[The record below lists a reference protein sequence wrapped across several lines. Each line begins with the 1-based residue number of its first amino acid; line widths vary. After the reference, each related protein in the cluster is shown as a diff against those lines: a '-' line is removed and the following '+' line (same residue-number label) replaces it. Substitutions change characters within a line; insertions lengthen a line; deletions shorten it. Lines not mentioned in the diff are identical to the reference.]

1 MVKPPKSMRP
11 ESVADMSKAG
21 RAQTKS
27 FQDSSFHT
35 YMARKIHLQRKQFG
49 VVLPPPPRPPK
60 PQPPD
65 HCDESS
71 SSDEPTREL
80 LLQATPEQSSQHR
93 VVRFSSDGDG
103 SVGGKSARRH
113 GSDASSPEN
122 SLNAS
127 KASLGSSK
135 KRAAPSV
142 AGLGGLLK
150 RLKRRHGDV
159 ALTSAT
165 PTETTPAASPASTAG
180 SHALDQSPA
189 PLNHPSPGNET
200 ASLKENA
207 QHVGGLRSTSILAQ
221 SIQEVETSHTSSK
234 PPPIGSAAPPPEIA
248 SSRRR
253 LNRRRRQRSSEDGT
267 MADDDSQEDRPDLFL
282 RGVVVLINGYT
293 EPDAGTLQR
302 MLHRHGGSVEKYETD
317 HVTAVIA
324 SELSFAKAEVYRNLT
339 RRPLPVV
346 TPDWIV
352 DSVRAQALLP
362 YQNYILGRMRINKYG
377 GAVQSIERFFASSK
391 AASPTAT
398 EFDTSAASA
407 TDGTSRAQSD
417 GSHVTKSRLPAT
429 LSSKEEAWGETAQAE
444 SDKRLPMSD
453 QVLPRDISE
462 TVDPKENVVIDLT
475 TGDAIDQ
482 LHLGPHV
489 SNEIGSTPVAAEAAN
504 ETLLLPGIPA
514 LLESTLRD
522 DSNPGGN
529 SVPSNLLVS
538 LAQTQE
544 SAHEDED
551 DGNCTGD
558 VFPLQPI
565 ARRAVETPLP
575 SPTANSSGRAEPV
588 KDRVLPPSRS
598 DDKLINGRVRTVGT
612 DPNFLENFF
621 SKSRLSFI
629 GSFKQRA
636 RSSPAKVTNSANQP
650 PNDTQRWVFHV
661 DIDSFFASVILRDY
675 PQYRDMPV
683 VVSHQGSGNQR
694 ATNHSSTSTSE
705 CATCNYKVS
714 FESERIHLDIAF
726 LLRYFLLLLQARD
739 LGIKKGMFLGRANEL
754 CKSAGCQ
761 LIVLPY
767 DFHGY
772 EEVNEKVA
780 EILFRYALEFNG
792 RVNQVSCDEAYMELF
807 LPVRD
812 SASISNDI
820 ESIAESI
827 RREVFDATE
836 CTASIGV
843 ANNLF
848 LAKVS
853 RLVRALCSS

>member
-21 RAQTKS
+21 RSQTKS

-49 VVLPPPPRPPK
+49 VVLPPPPSKPP
-60 PQPPD
+60 QNPPEYAQ
-65 HCDESS
+65 ESS
-71 SSDEPTREL
+71 SLDEPTHEI
-80 LLQATPEQSSQHR
+80 LLQATPKQSSQHR
-93 VVRFSSDGDG
+93 VRFSSDGAG

-127 KASLGSSK
+127 KESLSSSK
-135 KRAAPSV
+135 KRAAPPV

-159 ALTSAT
+159 ALASAT
-165 PTETTPAASPASTAG
+165 PTEGATAASPASTAA
-180 SHALDQSPA
+180 SPVFEQSPA
-189 PLNHPSPGNET
+189 SSNPSPGHEV

-207 QHVGGLRSTSILAQ
+207 QHVDGLRSTSTPAQ
-221 SIQEVETSHTSSK
+221 SIQEVETSHTPSN

-253 LNRRRRQRSSEDGT
+253 LNRQRRQRSSKDGT
-267 MADDDSQEDRPDLFL
+267 TAGDDSREDRPDLFL

-346 TPDWIV
+346 TPAWIV

-362 YQNYILGRMRINKYG
+362 YQDYILGRMRINKYG
-377 GAVQSIERFFASSK
+377 GAVQSIQRFFASSK
-391 AASPTAT
+391 ATSPTTA
-398 EFDTSAASA
+398 EFDTPAASA
-407 TDGTSRAQSD
+407 TERASESQSEPLHV
-417 GSHVTKSRLPAT
+417 SHSRLSAT
-429 LSSKEEAWGETAQAE
+429 LASKEEGWGETDQVE
-444 SDKRLPMSD
+444 SDKRLPMKD
-453 QVLPRDISE
+453 QVLLRDISE

-475 TGDAIDQ
+475 TGDDIDR
-482 LHLGPHV
+482 LHLGPRV
-489 SNEIGSTPVAAEAAN
+489 SNEIGSTSVVAEV
-504 ETLLLPGIPA
+504 PA
-514 LLESTLRD
+514 LLESTLHD

-551 DGNCTGD
+551 DGNGTGD

-565 ARRAVETPLP
+565 ARRAIETRLP
-575 SPTANSSGRAEPV
+575 SPTANVSGRAEPV
-588 KDRVLPPSRS
+588 KDRGLPPSRS

-636 RSSPAKVTNSANQP
+636 RSSPAKVTNSAKQP
-650 PNDTQRWVFHV
+650 PHDTQRWVFHV

-714 FESERIHLDIAF
+714 FESERIHLAMSF
-726 LLRYFLLLLQARD
+726 LLRHLYR
-739 LGIKKGMFLGRANEL
+739 
-754 CKSAGCQ
+754 
-761 LIVLPY
+761 
-767 DFHGY
+767 H
-772 EEVNEKVA
+772 
-780 EILFRYALEFNG
+780 
-792 RVNQVSCDEAYMELF
+792 
-807 LPVRD
+807 
-812 SASISNDI
+812 
-820 ESIAESI
+820 
-827 RREVFDATE
+827 
-836 CTASIGV
+836 
-843 ANNLF
+843 
-848 LAKVS
+848 S
-853 RLVRALCSS
+853 RLET

>member
-49 VVLPPPPRPPK
+49 VVLPPPPQ
-60 PQPPD
+60 PQPQQPP
-65 HCDESS
+65 EFFEELSS
-71 SSDEPTREL
+71 LDEPTREL
-80 LLQATPEQSSQHR
+80 LLQATPKQSSQHR
-93 VVRFSSDGDG
+93 VVRFSSDGAGG

-127 KASLGSSK
+127 KESLSSSK

-142 AGLGGLLK
+142 DGLGGLLK

-159 ALTSAT
+159 ALASAT
-165 PTETTPAASPASTAG
+165 PSETTPAASPASTAG
-180 SHALDQSPA
+180 SRAFDQSPA

-200 ASLKENA
+200 ASLKESA
-207 QHVGGLRSTSILAQ
+207 QHVDGLRSTSIPAQ
-221 SIQEVETSHTSSK
+221 PIQEVETSHTASK
-234 PPPIGSAAPPPEIA
+234 PPPIGSATPPPEIA

-253 LNRRRRQRSSEDGT
+253 LNRQRRQRSSEDGT
-267 MADDDSQEDRPDLFL
+267 TADDDRQEDRPDLFL

-293 EPDAGTLQR
+293 EPDAVTLQR

-324 SELSFAKAEVYRNLT
+324 SELSFAKSEVYRNLT

-362 YQNYILGRMRINKYG
+362 YQNYIFGRMRINKYG

-398 EFDTSAASA
+398 ELDTSAASA
-407 TDGTSRAQSD
+407 TGSTRRAQSD
-417 GSHVTKSRLPAT
+417 GLHVTKSRLPAT
-429 LSSKEEAWGETAQAE
+429 LASKEEAWGETAQVA
-444 SDKRLPMSD
+444 SDKRLPMKD
-453 QVLPRDISE
+453 QGLPRDISE

-475 TGDAIDQ
+475 AGDADDDCGIPRDQ
-482 LHLGPHV
+482 SKSYGDQYMDRGVDSNGAITTVHTGPSAYLQPNFCGQTGTHARTHLG
-489 SNEIGSTPVAAEAAN
+489 NEAGSTPCDAEAAHAA
-504 ETLLLPGIPA
+504 LLLPGTPA
-514 LLESTLRD
+514 ELESSSHND
-522 DSNPGGN
+522 CNQGG
-529 SVPSNLLVS
+529 SFPSKFLVS

-551 DGNCTGD
+551 DGKCFGAADENAS
-558 VFPLQPI
+558 PLQTT
-565 ARRAVETPLP
+565 ARRNAETLLP
-575 SPTANSSGRAEPV
+575 SPTANVSGRAEPV
-588 KDRVLPPSRS
+588 KDSALPPSRS
-598 DDKLINGRVRTVGT
+598 DDKLIHGRVRTVGT

-636 RSSPAKVTNSANQP
+636 RSSPAKVSNSAKQP
-650 PNDTQRWVFHV
+650 PHDTKRWVFHV

-714 FESERIHLDIAF
+714 FEPERIHLTMSF
-726 LLRYFLLLLQARD
+726 LLRHLYR
-739 LGIKKGMFLGRANEL
+739 
-754 CKSAGCQ
+754 
-761 LIVLPY
+761 
-767 DFHGY
+767 H
-772 EEVNEKVA
+772 
-780 EILFRYALEFNG
+780 
-792 RVNQVSCDEAYMELF
+792 
-807 LPVRD
+807 
-812 SASISNDI
+812 
-820 ESIAESI
+820 
-827 RREVFDATE
+827 
-836 CTASIGV
+836 
-843 ANNLF
+843 
-848 LAKVS
+848 S
-853 RLVRALCSS
+853 RLET